1 MMTEIGTVT
10 ELNSMGF
17 LLIQIDLANATAKC
31 LSDLET
37 VSSAE
42 SLI

>member
-1 MMTEIGTVT
+1 MTEMGSIT

-17 LLIQIDLANATAKC
+17 LLIQTDLANATAKC

-42 SLI
+42 PLL